1 MLQIQNRRF
10 LGNKYKLIDFIEE
23 VIQENC
29 PEADS
34 LFDVFAGTGV
44 VAHYF
49 MRKMKVIT
57 NDILYSNYVTHV
69 AYMSKQKIRNAFIK
83 TLIHSYNKL
92 HADTI
97 NDNYMSKNFADT
109 YFSYEDCKIIGYVRE
124 NIESLH
130 KYGCI
135 NEREKAVLVTV
146 LLYSMDKI
154 AHTCGHYDAYRKN
167 VESGR
172 HLFFEMLDL
181 NVAPIGNNVC
191 YNDDSNRIV
200 KEHKLPHNMIAYI
213 DPPYNSRNYSD
224 LYHVLENVA
233 RWEKPEVFGV
243 AKKMDRTNLKSK
255 YCSKAAIEAFEELVL
270 SLNCKCIILSYNNT
284 ATKANDRSN
293 ARMSDEDI
301 MRILSKKGEVRIY
314 SKKYKA
320 FTTGKSKNDD
330 NEERLF
336 VCNVYPVF
344 NIDEKSLVK
353 SPLNYTGCKYKLLP
367 QLKLHFPSKI
377 DTFVGIFAGSGTVGA
392 NVTADTVIYN
402 DINCNV
408 IGLLRL
414 MDNTSYDSLVSSIEK
429 VISDYGLSDTTAN
442 SYAYYG
448 CNSSS
453 GMGNYN
459 KAGFMRLREDFNKLV
474 VRDDNYYVKLFVL
487 VIYAFNN
494 QIRFNAQGKY
504 NLPVGKRDFN
514 KVIRNNLKLF
524 QEHLRDQNK
533 VIISKDFRDFD
544 LNELNIDTF
553 IYCDPPYTLGTA
565 SYNEQAGWTMQD
577 ENDLLEFLDKANSK
591 GIKFAL
597 SNVFE
602 HKGKTNKFISK
613 WAEKYKVHYL
623 NHSYANASYHGN
635 NTDKVTQEVLIT
647 NY

>member
-1 MLQIQNRRF
+1 MLQIQNRRY

-49 MRKMKVIT
+49 MRTMKVIT

-69 AYMSKQKIRNAFIK
+69 AYISKQKIRKSFVEN
-83 TLIHSYNKL
+83 LINGYNL
-92 HADTI
+92 LSANML
-97 NDNYMSKNFADT
+97 NDNYMSRNFADT

-124 NIESLH
+124 NIECLYKH
-130 KYGCI
+130 NCI
-135 NEREKAVLVTV
+135 NEREKAILITV
-146 LLYSMDKI
+146 LLYAMDKI
-154 AHTCGHYDAYRKN
+154 AHTCGHYDAYRKG

-172 HLFFEMLDL
+172 HLFFEMID
-181 NVAPIGNNVC
+181 VSIKPVQNNVC

-200 KEHKLPHNMIAYI
+200 KEQNLSHNMIAYI

-255 YCSKAAIEAFEELVL
+255 YCSKSAIEAFEELVL

-284 ATKANDRSN
+284 AKKANDRSN

-301 MRILSKKGEVRIY
+301 VRILSKKGEVKIY

-336 VCNVYPVF
+336 VCNVF
-344 NIDEKSLVK
+344 SEFIIDKKELVK

-367 QLKLHFPSKI
+367 QLKLHFPTKI
-377 DTFVGIFAGSGTVGA
+377 DTFVDIFAGSGTVGA
-392 NVTADTVIYN
+392 NVGADLVVYN
-402 DINCNV
+402 DINYNV
-408 IGLLRL
+408 TGLLQL
-414 MDNTSYDSLVSSIEK
+414 MNNTTYENLISSIEK
-429 VISDYGLSDTTAN
+429 VISDYGLSDTAAN
-442 SYAYYG
+442 SYSYYG

-453 GMGNYN
+453 GMSSYN
-459 KAGFMRLREDFNKLV
+459 KAGFMRLREDFNKLTV
-474 VRDDNYYVKLFVL
+474 YDDNYYTKLFVL
-487 VIYAFNN
+487 IIYAFNN

-514 KVIRNNLKLF
+514 KSIRNNLKHF
-524 QEHLRDQNK
+524 QEQLISQNK
-533 VIISKDFRDFD
+533 VISSKDFRDFD
-544 LNELNIDTF
+544 LNILTNKSF

-565 SYNEQAGWTMQD
+565 SYNEQDGWTAQD
-577 ENDLLEFLDKANSK
+577 ENDLLEFLDKVDDL

-597 SNVFE
+597 SNVIE
-602 HKGKTNKFISK
+602 HKGKTNDVIFK
-613 WAEKYKVHYL
+613 WAEKYNVHYL
-623 NHSYANASYHGN
+623 NHSYANSSYHGN
-635 NTDKVTQEVLIT
+635 NTDKITQEVLIT